1 MKELLGVK
9 EAAKYLGIPEGTIR
23 YWVFT
28 RQLRHYKLGKRLKF
42 DKADL
47 DRFIDSNLVEEGG
60 HGRLLRSGR
69 K

>member
-28 RQLRHYKLGKRLKF
+28 RQLRHYKLG
-42 DKADL
+42 
-47 DRFIDSNLVEEGG
+47 
-60 HGRLLRSGR
+60 
-69 K
+69 

>member
-9 EAAKYLGIPEGTIR
+9 EASKYLDIPEGTIR

-42 DKADL
+42 DRADL
-47 DRFIDSNLVEEGG
+47 DKFIESNLVEEGG
-60 HGRLLRSGR
+60 NGRL
-69 K
+69 